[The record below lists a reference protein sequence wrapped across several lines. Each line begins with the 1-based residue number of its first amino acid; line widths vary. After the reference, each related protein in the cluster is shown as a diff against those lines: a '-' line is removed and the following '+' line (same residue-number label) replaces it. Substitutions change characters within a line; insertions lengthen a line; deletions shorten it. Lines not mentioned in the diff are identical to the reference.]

1 MSDQTPVTH
10 DLSKLFDK
18 IKDVRIAMLT
28 TFDEQNEL
36 HSRPMYTL
44 KPQPDGSL
52 LFFTDSESAKVFEV
66 KKDSHVNLSYAHPGD
81 NVYASVTGHASINH
95 DKAKIAELWSED
107 MRAWFP
113 KGKDDE
119 NIRILRV
126 DIYKAE
132 YWDSPSS
139 ILSRAYGYVRAVATG
154 ERSKDDDVNQHA
166 QVKAR

>member
-10 DLSKLFDK
+10 DLSKLFEK

-28 TFDEQNEL
+28 TTDEQHQL

-44 KPQPDGSL
+44 KPEHDGSL
-52 LFFTDSESAKVFEV
+52 LFFTDADSAKVFEV
-66 KKDSHVNLSYAHPGD
+66 RRDDSVNLSYSNPKD
-81 NVYASVTGHASINH
+81 NVYASVTGTAEVNQ

-113 KGKDDE
+113 KGKDDPS
-119 NIRILRV
+119 IRILKIT
-126 DIYKAE
+126 IYKAE

-139 ILSRAYGYVRAVATG
+139 ILSRAYAYARAVATG
-154 ERSKDDDVNQHA
+154 EKSKDDDVNQHA